1 MSAAGHRLAIAIRA
15 FAVAVLLA
23 LALLGAGCGGGDDG
37 PERAVEWQV
46 DRPLGPKQIRLVAKV
61 ETCSAE
67 DPPRLEEPLI
77 EYSGDDAYIELRT
90 TPEDL
95 PEDQTGCFLSLI
107 IAPKTVTLERDLNE
121 LTLFDSSTDPPGRR
135 WPRK

>member
-1 MSAAGHRLAIAIRA
+1 MSAAGHRLAIRA

-37 PERAVEWQV
+37 AERAVEWQV
-46 DRPLGPKQIRLVAKV
+46 DRPLGPKQIRLIARI
-61 ETCSAE
+61 ETCAAE
-67 DPPRLEEPLI
+67 GGPLLEEPLI

-90 TPEDL
+90 TPEEL

-107 IAPKTVTLERDLNE
+107 IAPRAVTLERELDE
-121 LTLFDSSTDPPGRR
+121 LTLFDSSADPPQQR
-135 WPRK
+135 WPR